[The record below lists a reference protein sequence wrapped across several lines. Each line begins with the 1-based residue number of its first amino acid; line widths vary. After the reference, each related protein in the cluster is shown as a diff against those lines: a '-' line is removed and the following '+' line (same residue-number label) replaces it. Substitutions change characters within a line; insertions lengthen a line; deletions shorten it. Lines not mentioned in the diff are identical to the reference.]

1 MSLLTEDCGIGDGV
15 VAEGRLIELLRVAA
29 TKKFTEGCPAV
40 LDFLDM
46 LGQPANPMKRLE
58 LSKQYVVASFINDR
72 DISATLD
79 FLSILPGHKEYSLVK
94 FRWINP
100 GDETP
105 DIIYCW
111 NQLTG
116 LTNHRTRVGRMFWT
130 IPQELMKPLYDEF
143 STYMTRRYDF

>member
-1 MSLLTEDCGIGDGV
+1 MSLLSGDYGIGDGV
-15 VAEGRLIELLRVAA
+15 VAEGRLLELLRLAA

-40 LDFLDM
+40 LDFLS
-46 LGQPANPMKRLE
+46 LIGQPANPMKRLE
-58 LSKQYVVASFINDR
+58 LSKQHIVVSFINNR
-72 DISATLD
+72 NMSATLD

-100 GDETP
+100 GDEAP

-116 LTNHRTRVGRMFWT
+116 LTNHRARVGRMFWT

-143 STYMTRRYDF
+143 SSYMSRRYGF